1 MAEIKLNKRYKY
13 AGDIVKALL
22 NRLQWTLEDATE
34 FINSIEDADVA
45 EVKHGKWVEAV
56 GMAPPELH
64 GLHLCSICK
73 EFSLQKLHK
82 ECLSGYCP
90 LCGAKMDLGDDEG

>member
-22 NRLQWTLEDATE
+22 NRLQWTLDDTTE

-45 EVKHGKWVEAV
+45 EVKHGKWL
-56 GMAPPELH
+56 MRKFYPPSKTHKYPYRFLI
-64 GLHLCSICK
+64 CS
-73 EFSLQKLHK
+73 
-82 ECLSGYCP
+82 ECCEISTTPSIYCSN
-90 LCGAKMDLGDDEG
+90 CGAKMDGGDLNGS